1 MVSGVSKERTQ
12 LKLMLEYLRDGD
24 IVVVTELERL
34 GRNNKELTEVMNHI
48 QDRGA
53 TLEVLNLPSLRG
65 IEDEN
70 LRRTLK
76 NREKNIFLFIV
87 LPIYIYFQITSFID
101 ILFLWNS
108 YFNSLFR
115 YVFSYL
121 IGKY

>member
-87 LPIYIYFQITSFID
+87 LPIYIYFHTTSFID